1 MSSEKI
7 SLSRRNMVWGGVAL
21 CAAASMGLVPTPA
34 MSKGNVSMNERP
46 ELAASRFGPMS
57 CSQALA
63 TAYADLVG
71 LDEER
76 AKKLGAAFGLGMG
89 RKLTCGA
96 VTVMLMLTGLAG
108 KGEICPRLMD
118 EFEKRNGSIKCAYFV
133 DQFGFSRCP
142 DLLRSA
148 GTLMNQNVFV

>member
-1 MSSEKI
+1 MI
-7 SLSRRNMVWGGVAL
+7 WGATTL
-21 CAAASMGLVPTPA
+21 CVAASVGLAPTSA
-34 MSKGNVSMNERP
+34 ISKGSVPMNERP

-57 CSQALA
+57 CSQAVA

-71 LDEER
+71 LDEES
-76 AKKLGAAFGLGMG
+76 AKNLAAAFGLGMG

-96 VTVMLMLTGLAG
+96 VTVMLMLSGLAG
-108 KGEICPRLMD
+108 KGEICPSLMD

-142 DLLRSA
+142 SLLRSA
-148 GTLMNQNVFV
+148 GMLMNQNVFI